1 MGLFQEGEAVCD
13 VMAGVGPFAV
23 PAGRKKVFVWA
34 NDLNPD
40 SYEGLV
46 GAVERNKVL
55 NLLIHFLVWRPDDS
69 EYTHLTQVSQFVR
82 PFCQD
87 GHSFIRT
94 AARKLRQTEHSAVIS
109 RKVSRNAP
117 PGAAP
122 EPLVIPQPKIFAH
135 YVMNLPASAITFL
148 PDFIGLYNGQEE
160 LFTPYTKMKFPMVH
174 VYCFSTKSDDNKAE
188 EDKICK
194 EISEQMKFEIKPG
207 DEEVTIWDVRD
218 VAPQKR
224 MFCASFRLP
233 REVAFGC

>member
-1 MGLFQEGEAVCD
+1 MNMLI
-13 VMAGVGPFAV
+13 
-23 PAGRKKVFVWA
+23 
-34 NDLNPD
+34 
-40 SYEGLV
+40 YE
-46 GAVERNKVL
+46 
-55 NLLIHFLVWRPDDS
+55 
-69 EYTHLTQVSQFVR
+69 QVSQFVR
-82 PFCQD
+82 PFCED

-94 AARKLRQTEHSAVIS
+94 ASRKLRQTDHDAVIK
-109 RKVSRNAP
+109 RKVSRNASP
-117 PGAAP
+117 TAAS
-122 EPLVIPQPKIFAH
+122 EPIVVPQPKTFAH

-148 PDFIGLYNGQEE
+148 SDFTALYQGQEE
-160 LFTPYTKMKFPMVH
+160 EFTPYTDMKLPMIH

-233 REVAFGC
+233 KEVAFGC